1 MQHYDE
7 KREII
12 IKRSRGAPG
21 SAWLLT
27 SWHYTPYLKPSWL

>member
-7 KREII
+7 KRETI
-12 IKRSRGAPG
+12 IKRSRGATG

-27 SWHYTPYLKPSWL
+27 TLTLHLLI